1 MLLLFVER
9 IYSML
14 RAAVWSDPACLTQ
27 ATVEGT
33 ATGSWCSHVATSL
46 PMDLFANAA
55 LVLTVALR
63 HDVEQ
68 RVRSKLDSRSQ
79 HLSQTSFNA
88 IFAGLYCGLSTHSG
102 IPADPVVQD
111 FCHGRYT

>member
-1 MLLLFVER
+1 MLLLYVER

-46 PMDLFANAA
+46 PTDGFANAT
-55 LVLTVALR
+55 LVLTLELQ
-63 HDVEQ
+63 HDAEQ
-68 RVRSKLDSRSQ
+68 FHRN
-79 HLSQTSFNA
+79 LSQSHSQPNS
-88 IFAGLYCGLSTHSG
+88 LYSLSQ
-102 IPADPVVQD
+102 IL
-111 FCHGRYT
+111 